1 MRYAGAMTRPLRLEF
16 PGALYHV
23 TSRGN
28 AREDIYLD
36 DEDRKTFLAILA
48 ELVKRFNWLC
58 HAYCLMGNHY
68 HLVVETPDANLSAG
82 MRQLNGLYT
91 QRFNRRHNRVGHV
104 FQGRYKAILVERDSY
119 LLELCRYVVLNP
131 VRARIVRDPAR
142 YPWSSY
148 RATAGTG
155 NRPPFLSVDWI
166 LSQFARTPTSAR
178 RRYADFVIAGTGQPP
193 LWDNLKAQSLLGTAG
208 FVEGLKPYLA
218 HRRHHKEVPRTQR
231 LVDRPALDQILPYGQ
246 EPSKVKRNARIRKAH
261 LQYGYTLT
269 QIARHLDIHYTT
281 VSKIINA
288 PEN

>member
-1 MRYAGAMTRPLRLEF
+1 MARPLRLEF

-36 DEDRKTFLAILA
+36 DDDRETFLIVLA
-48 ELVKRFNWLC
+48 KVVKRFNWRC
-58 HAYCLMGNHY
+58 HGYCLMGNHY
-68 HLVVETPDANLSAG
+68 HLIIETPDTNLSAG

-91 QRFNRRHNRVGHV
+91 QRFNRRRNRVGHV
-104 FQGRYKAILVERDSY
+104 FQGRFKAIVVERDSY

-131 VRARIVRDPAR
+131 VRAGMMKDPAK

-148 RATAGTG
+148 RATTGTAR
-155 NRPPFLSVDWI
+155 RPAFLSVGWV
-166 LSQFARTPTSAR
+166 LSQFAKTPVAAR
-178 RRYADFVIAGTGQPP
+178 RRYVDFVMAGIEQPSP
-193 LWDNLKAQSLLGTAG
+193 WENLKAQSLLGTAG

-218 HRRHHKEVPRTQR
+218 HWRRQKEVPRAQR
-231 LVDRPALDQILPYGQ
+231 HVDRPTLGEILPDA
-246 EPSKVKRNARIRKAH
+246 EKPSKARRNVQIRRAH
-261 LQYGYTLT
+261 LQYGYTLA

-281 VSKIINA
+281 VSKVINA

>member
-1 MRYAGAMTRPLRLEF
+1 MARPLRLEF

-36 DEDRKTFLAILA
+36 DEDRVTFLAALA
-48 ELVKRFNWLC
+48 EVLKRFNWLC
-58 HAYCLMGNHY
+58 HAYCLMTNHY
-68 HLVVETPDANLSAG
+68 HLVIETPDANLSAG

-104 FQGRYKAILVERDSY
+104 FQGRFKAILVERDSY

-131 VRARIVRDPAR
+131 VRAKMVKDPLR

-148 RATAGTG
+148 RATAGSG
-155 NRPPFLSVDWI
+155 SRPSFLTVEWV
-166 LSQFARTPTSAR
+166 LSQFAKTPRAAK
-178 RRYADFVIAGTGQPP
+178 RRYVEFVQAGIGWPSPWEKLQGQT
-193 LWDNLKAQSLLGTAG
+193 LLGAAG
-208 FVEGLKPYLA
+208 FVDALRPYLTSC
-218 HRRHHKEVPRTQR
+218 RRQKEVPRAQR
-231 LVDRPALDQILPYGQ
+231 LLDRPALEEILRD
-246 EPSKVKRNARIRKAH
+246 EEERSKVRRNAQIRKAH

-281 VSKIINA
+281 VSKVINA
-288 PEN
+288 PEH